1 VGPGAGGSKA
11 AIARIAP
18 CNASRAPKQRICI
31 DFRFLKPPIAIVCGE
46 GRETGRGWRTVPSG
60 SLQEREE
67 IAKVSALDE
76 GLRFRLAAQGAA
88 IATFDWDL
96 RADRIRWDGAV
107 DILPFP
113 LDGDG
118 KRGQAFLDM
127 LAAEKRD
134 ALAAI
139 VENRSAQPTRF
150 ELDLE
155 VASAMG
161 AVGFTFVG
169 TRMPGAGGRSERL
182 IGVVRDTTE
191 RQRER
196 QRLSYLAT
204 RDELTGQLNRNS
216 LRAEL
221 TQAIDSAKAENRH
234 CAFLVASIDRLAM
247 INDGFG
253 FDAGDEVI
261 VGVGERLARSL
272 RSGDIIGRTAGNK
285 FGVILKN
292 CKEHEIAV
300 VASRLRGAVR
310 GQAIETRGGDV
321 AATISVGGVWL
332 PQAAASSQ
340 EAMLRAEKALEKAR
354 SFGRDG
360 FAVFELSAQ
369 RETARLR
376 QMSVAD
382 EVMAAWKDKRL
393 RLAYQPIVRAD
404 DRKISHYECLLRMAK
419 PDGTIVSAGYF
430 VPAAEQMGIVHLVDR
445 FALEETLAEL
455 KAHPDVTLA
464 VNVSGTASGDPHWL
478 QAFIEAVR
486 AEKDVAQRLSVEL
499 TETAALHHFEE
510 NANFV
515 SQLRELGVRVAID
528 DFGAG
533 YTSFRN
539 LQMLHVDTVK
549 IDGSYVENLSRSP
562 QNQLFVRTLVGLAK
576 NFDIRTVAE
585 WVGSDEDAALLASFG
600 VDYFQ
605 GFYLGEPSLEPDF
618 KKN

>member
-1 VGPGAGGSKA
+1 M
-11 AIARIAP
+11 
-18 CNASRAPKQRICI
+18 
-31 DFRFLKPPIAIVCGE
+31 
-46 GRETGRGWRTVPSG
+46 PSG
-60 SLQEREE
+60 SLHKRDGVAE
-67 IAKVSALDE
+67 VGVLDE
-76 GLRFRLAAQGAA
+76 GLRLRLAADGAGVVV
-88 IATFDWDL
+88 FDWEL
-96 RADRIRWDGAV
+96 ASDRIRWDGATE
-107 DILPFP
+107 ILPFR
-113 LDGDG
+113 LDGDS

-127 LAAEKRD
+127 LTAEKRE

-139 VENRSAQPTRF
+139 IQNQNPQPTRF

-155 VASAMG
+155 IGSAMG
-161 AVGFTFVG
+161 AVGFTFIG
-169 TRMPGAGGRSERL
+169 TRVPGAAGRSERL
-182 IGVVRDTTE
+182 IGMARDTTE
-191 RQRER
+191 QQRER

-204 RDELTGQLNRNS
+204 RDELTGHLNRNS

-221 TQAIDSAKAENRH
+221 AQAIDRAKEEHRH

-253 FDAGDEVI
+253 FDSGDEVI

-272 RSGDIIGRTAGNK
+272 RSTDIIGRTAGNK

-292 CKEHEIAV
+292 CKEHEIEV
-300 VASRLRGAVR
+300 VASRLRAAVR
-310 GQAIETRGGDV
+310 GSAIETRGGHV
-321 AATISVGGVWL
+321 AATSSAGAVWL

-360 FAVFELSAQ
+360 FAMFELSAQ

-382 EVMAAWKDKRL
+382 EVMEAWTEKRL

-404 DRKISHYECLLRMAK
+404 NRAVSHYECLLRLVK
-419 PDGTIVSAGYF
+419 PDGSIVSAGYF
-430 VPAAEQMGIVHLVDR
+430 VPAAEQMGIVHYVDR
-445 FALEETLAEL
+445 FALEETLAQL
-455 KAHPDVTLA
+455 KAHPTLTLA

-478 QAFIEAVR
+478 QDFVETVR
-486 AEKDVAQRLSVEL
+486 AEKAVAHRLMVEL

-549 IDGSYVENLSRSP
+549 IDGSYVQNLSASP
-562 QNQLFVRTLVGLAK
+562 QNQVFVRTLVGLAK
-576 NFDIRTVAE
+576 NFDIKTVAE
-585 WVGSDEDAALLASFG
+585 WVGSEQDAALLAGFG

-605 GFYLGEPSLEPDF
+605 GFHFGEPQLDP
-618 KKN
+618 KWQ